1 MVDANFMKNYT
12 EMTKEELLCEKEL
25 LDKLYEAKKALGLKL
40 DMSRGK
46 PNSNQLDISNG
57 LFNILDSDNYS
68 TEAGFDARNYG
79 ILAGI
84 PEARGL
90 IADLCG
96 VESDNVIMGG
106 TASLDNK

>member
-1 MVDANFMKNYT
+1 MSR
-12 EMTKEELLCEKEL
+12 EELLQIKEELEKE
-25 LDKLYEAKKALGLKL
+25 YAGYQAKGLKL